1 MLGVLNCLS
10 IDGSDRKP
18 SFHRATI
25 RGSLGCACRAAASPE
40 RIHVMR
46 RLMFQSLSTIGMA
59 VSLFI
64 ANIDSIRRLYKA
76 MFQQESVLRVDDP
89 LAVRVSF

>member
-1 MLGVLNCLS
+1 LRL
-10 IDGSDRKP
+10 P
-18 SFHRATI
+18 
-25 RGSLGCACRAAASPE
+25 AAASPE
-40 RIHVMR
+40 RIHAMR
-46 RLMFQSLSTIGMA
+46 RLMLQSLSTIGMA